1 MIFSRVFL
9 ILTITEDRKE
19 LSELLD
25 VQRKQSRDLEEELSK
40 MCSELEEN
48 REKLLMM
55 KRTLDIKEKVLE
67 EIKIE
72 NEEKTAILNEA
83 LLKKLKIEEKWK
95 RR

>member
-1 MIFSRVFL
+1 M
-9 ILTITEDRKE
+9 
-19 LSELLD
+19 
-25 VQRKQSRDLEEELSK
+25 EEELSK
-40 MCSELEEN
+40 MRSELEEN

>member
-1 MIFSRVFL
+1 
-9 ILTITEDRKE
+9 
-19 LSELLD
+19 
-25 VQRKQSRDLEEELSK
+25 
-40 MCSELEEN
+40 
-48 REKLLMM
+48 MM